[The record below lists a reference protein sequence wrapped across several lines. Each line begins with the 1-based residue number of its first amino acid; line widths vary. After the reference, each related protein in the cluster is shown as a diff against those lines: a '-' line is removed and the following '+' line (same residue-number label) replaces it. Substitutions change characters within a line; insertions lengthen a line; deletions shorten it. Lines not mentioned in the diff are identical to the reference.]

1 MTLKNMFFNFVGA
14 SILSML
20 YLVIVWMGDY
30 ELTNDENLTVF
41 TVLTMIIYTVFLVL
55 DFIVFL
61 YKNGDLMT
69 IRKNDIGFV
78 AGIASVFTVFI
89 LLMLL
94 PGVFSDQIEL
104 YVAFI
109 CCIYTWFAMFVISLI
124 MQFVVNK
131 F

>member
-1 MTLKNMFFNFVGA
+1 MVVNMTLKNMFFNFVGA

-61 YKNGDLMT
+61 YK
-69 IRKNDIGFV
+69 
-78 AGIASVFTVFI
+78 TV
-89 LLMLL
+89 
-94 PGVFSDQIEL
+94 
-104 YVAFI
+104 
-109 CCIYTWFAMFVISLI
+109 T
-124 MQFVVNK
+124 
-131 F
+131 

>member
-14 SILSML
+14 SILSVL

-61 YKNGDLMT
+61 YK
-69 IRKNDIGFV
+69 
-78 AGIASVFTVFI
+78 TV
-89 LLMLL
+89 
-94 PGVFSDQIEL
+94 
-104 YVAFI
+104 
-109 CCIYTWFAMFVISLI
+109 T
-124 MQFVVNK
+124 
-131 F
+131 